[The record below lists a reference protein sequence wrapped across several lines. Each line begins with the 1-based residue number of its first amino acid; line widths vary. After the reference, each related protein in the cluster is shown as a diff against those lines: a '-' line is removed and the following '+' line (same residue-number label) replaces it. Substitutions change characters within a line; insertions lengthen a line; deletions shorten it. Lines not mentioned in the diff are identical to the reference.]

1 MGVRLSRLNVM
12 TWIRQSLNQLVGL
25 LTDNGVHWESR
36 PKAKPYRTRSGE
48 LGLRPGF
55 DATRLNQLT
64 DELEVDG
71 RLEGEKRLRPG

>member
-1 MGVRLSRLNVM
+1 MGVRLSRFNV
-12 TWIRQSLNQLVGL
+12 TWIRKSLNQFVSLLSGNGL
-25 LTDNGVHWESR
+25 QREGRS
-36 PKAKPYRTRSGE
+36 PAKPHHTRPSE

-55 DATRLNQLT
+55 DTTRLNQLT

>member
-1 MGVRLSRLNVM
+1 MGVRLSRFNVM
-12 TWIRQSLNQLVGL
+12 TWIRQSLNQLRSLLSGNGL
-25 LTDNGVHWESR
+25 HREGRH
-36 PKAKPYRTRSGE
+36 PPKPYRTRPSE